1 MGYSM
6 WLGTTG
12 KVFLP
17 VSLVYTIVQL
27 ERNTIS
33 NHDDY
38 IILKV
43 EKEMF
48 TL

>member
-27 ERNTIS
+27 ERSTIS
-33 NHDDY
+33 NYDDY
-38 IILKV
+38 TILKV
-43 EKEMF
+43 DKEML

>member
-12 KVFLP
+12 EVLFP
-17 VSLVYTIVQL
+17 VSLVYAIVQL
-27 ERNTIS
+27 ERNEIS
-33 NHDDY
+33 NYDDY
-38 IILKV
+38 IILIVDKD
-43 EKEMF
+43 ML